1 MVFSVYCL
9 VSFFLWRTRFSFY
22 ERLVP
27 FSYIRLVPFSYER
40 LAPFSYERH
49 APFIKTQRFVFL
61 KKQRVLCYGLM
72 KSDDL
77 TIVHA

>member
-9 VSFFLWRTRFSFY
+9 VSLFLVENTLFFY

-27 FSYIRLVPFSYER
+27 FSFER

>member
-9 VSFFLWRTRFSFY
+9 VTLLLVENTLFFY

-27 FSYIRLVPFSYER
+27 FSFERLAPFSFERLVPFSYER
-40 LAPFSYERH
+40 H
-49 APFIKTQRFVFL
+49 ALFIKTQRFFFL

-77 TIVHA
+77 TIVQA

>member
-9 VSFFLWRTRFSFY
+9 VSLFLVENTLFFY

-27 FSYIRLVPFSYER
+27 FSYERHVPFSFER
-40 LAPFSYERH
+40 LAPFSYEGH
-49 APFIKTQRFVFL
+49 ALFIKTQRFFFL

>member
-9 VSFFLWRTRFSFY
+9 VSLFLVENTLFFY

-27 FSYIRLVPFSYER
+27 FSFERLVPFSYER
-40 LAPFSYERH
+40 LV
-49 APFIKTQRFVFL
+49 PFIKTQRFFFL

>member
-9 VSFFLWRTRFSFY
+9 VSFFLWRTRFFFY
-22 ERLVP
+22 ERL
-27 FSYIRLVPFSYER
+27 
-40 LAPFSYERH
+40 
-49 APFIKTQRFVFL
+49 APFIKTQRFFFL
-61 KKQRVLCYGLM
+61 KKQHVLCYGLM

>member
-9 VSFFLWRTRFSFY
+9 VSLFLVENTLFFY

-27 FSYIRLVPFSYER
+27 FSFER
-40 LAPFSYERH
+40 LAL
-49 APFIKTQRFVFL
+49 FIKTQRFVFL

>member
-9 VSFFLWRTRFSFY
+9 VSLFLVENTLFFY

-27 FSYIRLVPFSYER
+27 FSFER

-49 APFIKTQRFVFL
+49 APFYKNATFL
-61 KKQRVLCYGLM
+61 LFKETTRSLLW
-72 KSDDL
+72 
-77 TIVHA
+77 INEE

>member
-9 VSFFLWRTRFSFY
+9 VSLFLVENTLFFY

-27 FSYIRLVPFSYER
+27 FSFERLVPFSYER
-40 LAPFSYERH
+40 H
-49 APFIKTQRFVFL
+49 ALFIKTQRFFFL

>member
-9 VSFFLWRTRFSFY
+9 VSLFLVENTLFFY
-22 ERLVP
+22 E
-27 FSYIRLVPFSYER
+27 RLVPFSYER

-49 APFIKTQRFVFL
+49 ALFIKTQRFFFL

>member
-9 VSFFLWRTRFSFY
+9 VSLFLVENTLFFY

-27 FSYIRLVPFSYER
+27 FSFER

-49 APFIKTQRFVFL
+49 APFIKTQRFFFL

>member
-9 VSFFLWRTRFSFY
+9 VYLFLVENTLFFY

-27 FSYIRLVPFSYER
+27 FSFERLAPFSFER

-49 APFIKTQRFVFL
+49 ALFIKTQRFFF
-61 KKQRVLCYGLM
+61 
-72 KSDDL
+72 
-77 TIVHA
+77 

>member
-27 FSYIRLVPFSYER
+27 FSYER
-40 LAPFSYERH
+40 LAPFSYKRL

-61 KKQRVLCYGLM
+61 KKQCVLCYGLM

>member
-9 VSFFLWRTRFSFY
+9 VSLFLVENTLFFY

-27 FSYIRLVPFSYER
+27 FSFERLVPFS
-40 LAPFSYERH
+40 FERH
-49 APFIKTQRFVFL
+49 ALFIKTQRFFFL

>member
-9 VSFFLWRTRFSFY
+9 VSLFLVENTLFFY

-27 FSYIRLVPFSYER
+27 FSFER
-40 LAPFSYERH
+40 LAPFSFERLVL
-49 APFIKTQRFVFL
+49 FIKTQRFFFL

>member
-9 VSFFLWRTRFSFY
+9 VSLFLVENTLFFY

-27 FSYIRLVPFSYER
+27 FSFER
-40 LAPFSYERH
+40 LAPFSFERLV
-49 APFIKTQRFVFL
+49 PFIKTQRFVFL

>member
-9 VSFFLWRTRFSFY
+9 VFLFLVENTLFFY

-27 FSYIRLVPFSYER
+27 FSFER
-40 LAPFSYERH
+40 LAPFLYERH
-49 APFIKTQRFVFL
+49 APFIKAQRFVFL
-61 KKQRVLCYGLM
+61 KKQRVLYYGLM

>member
-9 VSFFLWRTRFSFY
+9 VSLFLVENTLFFY

-27 FSYIRLVPFSYER
+27 FSFERLVPFSYER
-40 LAPFSYERH
+40 LV
-49 APFIKTQRFVFL
+49 PFIKTQRFFFL

-77 TIVHA
+77 TIVQA

>member
-27 FSYIRLVPFSYER
+27 FSYER
-40 LAPFSYERH
+40 LAPFSYKRL

>member
-9 VSFFLWRTRFSFY
+9 VSLFLVENTLFFY

-27 FSYIRLVPFSYER
+27 FSFER

-49 APFIKTQRFVFL
+49 ALFIKTQRFFFL

-77 TIVHA
+77 TIVQA

>member
-9 VSFFLWRTRFSFY
+9 VSLFLVENTLFFY

-27 FSYIRLVPFSYER
+27 FSFER

-49 APFIKTQRFVFL
+49 ALFIKTQRFFFL

>member
-9 VSFFLWRTRFSFY
+9 VSLFLVENTLFFY

-27 FSYIRLVPFSYER
+27 FSFEWLVPFSFER

-49 APFIKTQRFVFL
+49 APFIKTQRFFF
-61 KKQRVLCYGLM
+61 
-72 KSDDL
+72 
-77 TIVHA
+77 

>member
-9 VSFFLWRTRFSFY
+9 VSLFLVENTLFFY

-27 FSYIRLVPFSYER
+27 FSFERLVPFSYER
-40 LAPFSYERH
+40 H
-49 APFIKTQRFVFL
+49 ALFIKTQRFFFL

-77 TIVHA
+77 TIVQA

>member
-1 MVFSVYCL
+1 MVFRFIVL
-9 VSFFLWRTRFSFY
+9 LLFFLWRTRFSFY

-27 FSYIRLVPFSYER
+27 FSYKR

-49 APFIKTQRFVFL
+49 APFIKTQRFFFL
-61 KKQRVLCYGLM
+61 KKQHVLCYGLM

>member
-9 VSFFLWRTRFSFY
+9 VSLFLVENTLFFY

-27 FSYIRLVPFSYER
+27 FSFERLVPFSYER
-40 LAPFSYERH
+40 H
-49 APFIKTQRFVFL
+49 ALFIKTQRFVFL

-72 KSDDL
+72 KCDDI
-77 TIVHA
+77 TIVQA

>member
-1 MVFSVYCL
+1 MNGFSVYCL

-27 FSYIRLVPFSYER
+27 FSYER
-40 LAPFSYERH
+40 LAPFSYKRL

>member
-9 VSFFLWRTRFSFY
+9 VSLFLVENTLFFY

-27 FSYIRLVPFSYER
+27 FSFER
-40 LAPFSYERH
+40 LAPFSFERH
-49 APFIKTQRFVFL
+49 ALFIKTQRFFFS

>member
-9 VSFFLWRTRFSFY
+9 VSLFLVENTLFFY

-27 FSYIRLVPFSYER
+27 FSFER
-40 LAPFSYERH
+40 LAPFLYERY
-49 APFIKTQRFVFL
+49 ALFIKTQRFVFF